1 MYVTVCMRK
10 CMKIPVSTTPCL
22 PFNQCFELSKTH
34 SPIPILNTN
43 VKRLCYYFFW
53 DQCATYRKVATFDIL
68 NFMTSLLMYWGPP
81 PDHMDQKVNLK
92 LFNRTEEIIHRIGS
106 QDIRNFFPK
115 TKSNWRN
122 LTVLL
127 KWFTWWASLTGIW
140 NVLFWK
146 IKCSC
151 GFPGYFPC
159 EFDAI

>member
-1 MYVTVCMRK
+1 MYVTMCVCASAWRSQYPQHLVFPLINVLNCLKHIAPSPYLIPML
-10 CMKIPVSTTPCL
+10 KIVL
-22 PFNQCFELSKTH
+22 L
-34 SPIPILNTN
+34 L
-43 VKRLCYYFFW
+43 FW